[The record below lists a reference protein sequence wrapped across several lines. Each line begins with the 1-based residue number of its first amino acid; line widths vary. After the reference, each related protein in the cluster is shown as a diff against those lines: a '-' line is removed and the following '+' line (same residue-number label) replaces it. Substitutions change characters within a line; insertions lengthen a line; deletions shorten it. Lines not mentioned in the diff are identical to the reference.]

1 VAFSA
6 LQSLKPR
13 ALQHDADAAERR
25 EDHAVGGEMMLTI
38 QVLVC
43 HADGTQTLELREVG
57 EDWFPA
63 APQM

>member
-1 VAFSA
+1 
-6 LQSLKPR
+6 
-13 ALQHDADAAERR
+13 
-25 EDHAVGGEMMLTI
+25 MMLTI

-43 HADGTQTLELREVG
+43 HADGTQTLEIREVG